1 MPPVIVGLGEI
12 LWDLLPGGRQL
23 GGAPANFAYFVKQFG
38 CDARVVT
45 AVGNDGDGRDILAY
59 LLAQHLPTDGVAVVD
74 DAPTGIVTVA
84 LDDRGVPTYTI
95 HEPAAW
101 DCIPS
106 VASLE
111 IAAGADV
118 VCFGTLAQ
126 RQAQSREAI
135 HTFLEHTPAD
145 AWRVL
150 DVNFRLGIYTAEII
164 EQSLTAANVL
174 KINDDELEIL
184 RTFYEL
190 PAGEEAALRAL
201 AERFE
206 LHVAVLTR
214 GAAGSL
220 AISGAAS
227 SEQPVIATDIV
238 DTVGAGDAFGAA
250 FVVALKAGQPL
261 DDAHALA
268 AQVAAFVCSQSGA
281 MSPLPKE
288 VLRQWDC
295 RAPRA

>member
-1 MPPVIVGLGEI
+1 
-12 LWDLLPGGRQL
+12 
-23 GGAPANFAYFVKQFG
+23 
-38 CDARVVT
+38 VT
-45 AVGNDGDGRDILAY
+45 
-59 LLAQHLPTDGVAVVD
+59 TVVD
-74 DAPTGIVTVA
+74 VMSTG
-84 LDDRGVPTYTI
+84 GVPTYTI

-101 DCIPS
+101 DCMPS
-106 VASLE
+106 CASLE
-111 IAAGADV
+111 LAAGVDV

-135 HTFLEHTPAD
+135 HTFLAHTPVS

-164 EQSLTAANVL
+164 EQSLAAANVL

-190 PAGEEAALRAL
+190 PAGEEAALRVL

-206 LHVAVLTR
+206 LQAAVLTR

-227 SEQPVIATDIV
+227 SEQSVVATEII

-250 FVVALKAGQPL
+250 FVVALEAGQPL

-268 AQVAAFVCSQSGA
+268 AQVAGFVCSQSGA

-288 VLRQWDC
+288 VLRQWNRQD
-295 RAPRA
+295 PRT